1 MQKLLDVALADMKK
15 DGYQNIY
22 LWVLKE
28 NKNAQ
33 LFYERNGFQYNQ
45 YEYNFEIMGKQL
57 TDIRCVID
65 LN

>member
-1 MQKLLDVALADMKK
+1 MKK